1 MGVLLVSMKVALS
14 SNKTVILVFKK
25 KRFKGL
31 LVLESPY
38 VFKIEQNR
46 QSITIDKID
55 KN

>member
-1 MGVLLVSMKVALS
+1 MGVLLVSMKAALS

-31 LVLESPY
+31 LVLESPD